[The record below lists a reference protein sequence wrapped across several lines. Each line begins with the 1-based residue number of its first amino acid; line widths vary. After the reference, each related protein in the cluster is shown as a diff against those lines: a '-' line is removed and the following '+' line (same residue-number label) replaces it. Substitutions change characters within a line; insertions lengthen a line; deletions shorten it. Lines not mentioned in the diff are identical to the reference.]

1 MILAL
6 CEKVFFLN
14 ISRETTYLKL
24 VGYNSGVNKNIKPN
38 DPVIPNFPIKL
49 KITDT
54 VSKVVLLSVRKYK
67 ENNNAIL
74 QIGLSAY

>member
-1 MILAL
+1 
-6 CEKVFFLN
+6 
-14 ISRETTYLKL
+14 
-24 VGYNSGVNKNIKPN
+24 VGYNSGVKKNIKPN

-49 KITDT
+49 KIIDT

>member
-1 MILAL
+1 
-6 CEKVFFLN
+6 
-14 ISRETTYLKL
+14 

-54 VSKVVLLSVRKYK
+54 VSNVSISLRMGFEPMDMKLVCLCD
-67 ENNNAIL
+67 I
-74 QIGLSAY
+74 

>member
-1 MILAL
+1 
-6 CEKVFFLN
+6 
-14 ISRETTYLKL
+14 

-54 VSKVVLLSVRKYK
+54 VSKVVLLSIRKYK

-74 QIGLSAY
+74 QIGLSVY

>member
-1 MILAL
+1 M
-6 CEKVFFLN
+6 
-14 ISRETTYLKL
+14 
-24 VGYNSGVNKNIKPN
+24 GYNSGVNKNIKPN

-54 VSKVVLLSVRKYK
+54 VSNVVLLSVRKYK

-74 QIGLSAY
+74 QIEMKRILNHMALQKYNNIIV

>member
-1 MILAL
+1 
-6 CEKVFFLN
+6 
-14 ISRETTYLKL
+14 

-49 KITDT
+49 KIIDT